1 MTCLLMPHASRLAPR
16 SMRFPL
22 LDQIGVPVTFA
33 RYVPG
38 ELHPSGRRFLPQLVF
53 KLPGG
58 GLLGVVD
65 RHHYV
70 DPELV
75 GSAGGAQFVYL
86 LSEIAL
92 QPPGIE
98 RKGIEA
104 DAARI
109 ATAPAAYG
117 QIVTVPSW
125 EFRRDML
132 PYDTL
137 FTELLLDVGD
147 GIVGVRTSLTA
158 DNMRAVIGTERLR
171 EGDWLRVNHSRIDIL
186 GFAVAAS
193 VGVADRQG

>member
-1 MTCLLMPHASRLAPR
+1 
-16 SMRFPL
+16 MRFPH
-22 LDQIGVPVTFA
+22 LDHIGLPVTFV

-53 KLPGG
+53 RFVSG
-58 GLLGVVD
+58 GLVGVVD

-70 DPELV
+70 DPDLV
-75 GSAGGAQFVYL
+75 GSEGSARFVYL

-92 QPPGIE
+92 QPPGME

-104 DAARI
+104 DATHI

-117 QIVTVPSW
+117 QVVAVPSW
-125 EFRRDML
+125 EFRREML

-137 FTELLLDVGD
+137 FTEILLDVGD

-158 DNMRAVIGTERLR
+158 ADMRAMIGTEQLR
-171 EGDWLRVNHSRIDIL
+171 PGDWLRVNHSRIDIL

-193 VGVADRQG
+193 VGAADRPG